1 MLGLT
6 RLRLHFGVRCWAL
19 GVRLDSPSGFPALFS
34 SRADQAPPAH
44 AVRAE
49 QIEASQNNGHK
60 PQNLTPYQTGRG
72 FLSERKNQNDPV
84 AAMSQA
90 ST

>member
-1 MLGLT
+1 MLGVGRSAFVWIP
-6 RLRLHFGVRCWAL
+6 RLA
-19 GVRLDSPSGFPALFS
+19 SPPGFS
-34 SRADQAPPAH
+34 SRADQAPPSYE
-44 AVRAE
+44 VRAE

-60 PQNLTPYQTGRG
+60 PQNLTPYLTGRG

>member
-1 MLGLT
+1 MLGVG
-6 RLRLHFGVRCWAL
+6 RSAFVWI
-19 GVRLDSPSGFPALFS
+19 PPGFP
-34 SRADQAPPAH
+34 SRADQSSPAH
-44 AVRAE
+44 EVRAE